1 MSKFDETINSI
12 LNDMIIKE
20 NAGDVQYPENIV
32 NISFENLKKTLNE
45 KGDTYRIECQRRYE
59 SGDEYVQNF
68 LNQIKHLGKLN
79 ESFADNASEAWNLT
93 KTKAKEIKDFVLPKI
108 ANTQEFLADLAVENV
123 GGLANNFLGE
133 DVVKEIDSLSDSFLY
148 KVAAIFLDPTGVMS
162 WPYLARANELYEKH
176 KGTEDE
182 DIYQLNLLAAQFSVI
197 PGLRIPLGILTLP
210 FKLLFGAGGAV
221 ASKIFGVVG
230 ARRVARGLSSVIKKP
245 FVRNPNIGKFTN
257 TLNSAKK
264 GSLSTVSKSKGIGAI
279 KNLTKTASLAN
290 KTGASEKVIDI
301 LKKGSKAAVETG
313 KKGAGILGK
322 GAKVATVAAAGDIP
336 KTLED
341 LQSRGEKFGKT
352 IGSKVGTLG
361 RFPRF
366 GEISTQRP

>member
-1 MSKFDETINSI
+1 MSRFDKTVDNILKTITEQNVEG
-12 LNDMIIKE
+12 N
-20 NAGDVQYPENIV
+20 QYPEDIINR
-32 NISFENLKKTLNE
+32 SLSNLKKI
-45 KGDTYRIECQRRYE
+45 KGESGDAYRIECQKRYE
-59 SGDEYVQNF
+59 SGQEYVKRFIDQV
-68 LNQIKHLGKLN
+68 KHLENLN
-79 ESFADNASEAWNLT
+79 ESFLDDASEAWDLT

-123 GGLANNFLGE
+123 GGLANSFLGE
-133 DVVKEIDSLSDSFLY
+133 DIVKEIDSLSDSFLY

-162 WPYLARANELYEKH
+162 WPYLARANELYEQN

-210 FKLLFGAGGAV
+210 FRLLFGAGGAV

-245 FVRNPNIGKFTN
+245 FMRNPNVSKFTN
-257 TLNSAKK
+257 TLNSAKS
-264 GSLSTVSKSKGIGAI
+264 GSLSVASKAKGVGAI

-290 KTGASEKVIDI
+290 KTGASKKVVDI

-313 KKGAGILGK
+313 KKGGGILGK
-322 GAKVATVAAAGDIP
+322 TSKVATVAAAGNIP
-336 KTLED
+336 KFLED
-341 LQSRGEKFGKT
+341 LQSRGEKVAKT
-352 IGSKVGTLG
+352 AGSKVGTLG